1 MAEGKLDFFVKA
13 EDLKWNGL
21 KRYLVEA
28 LIAIG
33 ETCQR
38 GFDCSN
44 RVGKISP
51 NVLETENGKK
61 LKKKTNN
68 GKLKKLTTEKTEK
81 METENSKTKKR
92 NVGG

>member
-1 MAEGKLDFFVKA
+1 MKA

-51 NVLETENGKK
+51 NVLETEKGKK
-61 LKKKTNN
+61 QKKKTNN
-68 GKLKKLTTEKTEK
+68 GKRKKTDNGKNRQNGNRK
-81 METENSKTKKR
+81 
-92 NVGG
+92 

>member
-51 NVLETENGKK
+51 NVLETENE
-61 LKKKTNN
+61 KKTE
-68 GKLKKLTTEKTEK
+68 EK
-81 METENSKTKKR
+81 N
-92 NVGG
+92 